1 MPYTCSS
8 LYAVAQLLTR
18 VFFTPY
24 LSTNICPQP
33 GFARTSFHVTLHH
46 LLLFTHILALDLLL
60 CYWDAFTQHRDVSAS
75 IMLSTIISKGF
86 NSLITALQFLLKMYC
101 SDKCLND
108 AKSVKPF
115 FVCFFLLLLFFCFK
129 SETSMSK
136 QHKSGLKPL
145 KVLFYL
151 QYVFIGPELKYTVAK
166 SLEKMYR

>member
-8 LYAVAQLLTR
+8 LYAAAQLLTR
-18 VFFTPY
+18 FFFTPY
-24 LSTNICPQP
+24 LSTNICSQP

-46 LLLFTHILALDLLL
+46 LFLFTYILAWDLLL
-60 CYWDAFTQHRDVSAS
+60 CYWDPFTQHRDVSAS

-108 AKSVKPF
+108 TKSVKPF
-115 FVCFFLLLLFFCFK
+115 FLFVFFGFCFK
-129 SETSMSK
+129 SEPSVSK

-151 QYVFIGPELKYTVAK
+151 Q
-166 SLEKMYR
+166 